1 MTNDKG
7 QNRMDSVP
15 SSSTLILGVGNI
27 LLGDEGIG
35 VRVIE
40 AMKDIDFPGDVE
52 ILDGG
57 TASLDL
63 LQILDGRKKVIII
76 DAVQG
81 GEEPGTL
88 YRFTPEDIR
97 ANRPVSTSLHQ
108 VGLLETLSTLELSGN
123 PPQDITIFGIE
134 PENIDWSLE
143 LSPEIAA
150 VIPRVIELVL
160 DDIRTG

>member
-1 MTNDKG
+1 MTDEKG
-7 QNRMDSVP
+7 QNP
-15 SSSTLILGVGNI
+15 SGSAPSHTTLILGVGNI

-35 VRVIE
+35 VRVVE
-40 AMKDIDFPGDVE
+40 AMKDMDTPGDVE
-52 ILDGG
+52 LLDGG

-88 YRFTPEDIR
+88 YRFTPGDIR

-123 PPQDITIFGIE
+123 PPRDITIFGIE
-134 PENIDWSLE
+134 PENLDWSLE
-143 LSPEIAA
+143 LSPGIAA
-150 VIPRVIELVL
+150 LIPRIIELVL